1 MVFYSLR
8 KTVQPNQE
16 NMRRTD
22 NSLKLWIKEAKNVP
36 CKKRYV
42 HVLLIIHTVSQSHS
56 WPQMFVESRKCF
68 FYVCRLIPG
77 MLIWNSFRDNFKAE
91 DCNKMMKVK
100 IDMHKITLKEENG
113 NLLIYYSV
121 WRKTEG
127 KKMVIAKRNY
137 QIIEYKTAGTI
148 EQFPLR
154 KLSCQRLWRICI

>member
-1 MVFYSLR
+1 MYNFWQSGLDAFIWWSKIMMVFYSLR

-42 HVLLIIHTVSQSHS
+42 HVLLIIHRVSQSHS
-56 WPQMFVESRKCF
+56 NGWPQMFAVSRKCF
-68 FYVCRLIPG
+68 FYVFVLLICRLIPG
-77 MLIWNSFRDNFKAE
+77 MLIWNSFRDSFKAE

-113 NLLIYYSV
+113 NVLIYYSV
-121 WRKTEG
+121 WRKTLKE
-127 KKMVIAKRNY
+127 KR
-137 QIIEYKTAGTI
+137 
-148 EQFPLR
+148 
-154 KLSCQRLWRICI
+154 WW

>member
-1 MVFYSLR
+1 MMVFYSLR

-56 WPQMFVESRKCF
+56 NGWPQMFAVSRKCF

-113 NLLIYYSV
+113 NVLIYYSV
-121 WRKTEG
+121 WRKTLKE
-127 KKMVIAKRNY
+127 KR
-137 QIIEYKTAGTI
+137 
-148 EQFPLR
+148 
-154 KLSCQRLWRICI
+154 WW